1 MNWLQQLSCHWQKK
15 QLQRPELASMFA
27 KPLTKQWVAID
38 CEMTGLNPKKHHLLS
53 VAAIHIND
61 DIIDTG
67 NGMHLVCRP
76 PVMPDRDTIVIHG
89 LRTADVEHGMSY
101 DEMLALLLPFID
113 NRPIVGFCPQIDMAF
128 LNPMVKRYMG
138 ATLPN
143 KVIDVRQLYS
153 QRMGDRT
160 QGIPNQSQHLNNILA
175 YYNIP
180 ALGAHDAYNDA
191 IMTAMAFLHLRS
203 RSK

>member
-1 MNWLQQLSCHWQKK
+1 MNMSWLQQLSCAWQKT
-15 QLQRPELASMFA
+15 QLQRPELASMFTIPSA
-27 KPLTKQWVAID
+27 EQWVAID

-53 VAAIHIND
+53 VAAIQINGNT
-61 DIIDTG
+61 IDTG

-113 NRPIVGFCPQIDMAF
+113 NRPIVGFCPQLDMAF
-128 LNPMVKRYMG
+128 LNPLVKRYMG
-138 ATLPN
+138 TTLPN

-153 QRMGDRT
+153 RRMGDRT
-160 QGIPNQSQHLNNILA
+160 QGIPNQTQHLTNILA
-175 YYNIP
+175 HYGIP
-180 ALGAHDAYNDA
+180 ELGVHDAYNDA
-191 IMTAMAFLHLRS
+191 IMTAMAFLHVR
-203 RSK
+203 

>member
-1 MNWLQQLSCHWQKK
+1 MSWLQQLSCAWQKT
-15 QLQRPELASMFA
+15 QLQRPELASMFTTPSA
-27 KPLTKQWVAID
+27 EQWVAID

-53 VAAIHIND
+53 VAAIHINGNT
-61 DIIDTG
+61 IDTG

-113 NRPIVGFCPQIDMAF
+113 NRPIVGFCPQLDMVF
-128 LNPMVKRYMG
+128 LNPLVKRYMG
-138 ATLPN
+138 TTLPN

-153 QRMGDRT
+153 RRMGDRT
-160 QGIPNQSQHLNNILA
+160 QGIPNQTQHLTNILA
-175 YYNIP
+175 HYGIP
-180 ALGAHDAYNDA
+180 KLGAHDAYNDA
-191 IMTAMAFLHLRS
+191 IMTAMAFLHVR
-203 RSK
+203 

>member
-1 MNWLQQLSCHWQKK
+1 MSWLQQLSCALQKT
-15 QLQRPELASMFA
+15 QLQRPELASMFTTPSA
-27 KPLTKQWVAID
+27 EQWVAID

-53 VAAIHIND
+53 VAAIHINGNT
-61 DIIDTG
+61 IDTG

-113 NRPIVGFCPQIDMAF
+113 NRPIVGFCTQLDMVF
-128 LNPMVKRYMG
+128 LNPLVKRYMG
-138 ATLPN
+138 TTLPN

-153 QRMGDRT
+153 RRMGDRT
-160 QGIPNQSQHLNNILA
+160 QGIPNQTQHLTNILA
-175 YYNIP
+175 HYGIP
-180 ALGAHDAYNDA
+180 ELGAHDAYNDA
-191 IMTAMAFLHLRS
+191 IMTAMAFLHVR
-203 RSK
+203 

>member
-1 MNWLQQLSCHWQKK
+1 MSWLQQLSCAWQKT
-15 QLQRPELASMFA
+15 QLQRPELASMFTTPSA
-27 KPLTKQWVAID
+27 EQWVAID

-53 VAAIHIND
+53 VAAIQINGNT
-61 DIIDTG
+61 IDTG

-113 NRPIVGFCPQIDMAF
+113 NRPIVGFCTQLDMVF
-128 LNPMVKRYMG
+128 LNPLVKRYMG
-138 ATLPN
+138 TTLPN

-153 QRMGDRT
+153 RRMGDRT
-160 QGIPNQSQHLNNILA
+160 QGIPNQTQHLTNILA
-175 YYNIP
+175 HYGIP
-180 ALGAHDAYNDA
+180 ELGVHDAYNDA
-191 IMTAMAFLHLRS
+191 IMTAMAFLHVR
-203 RSK
+203 

>member
-1 MNWLQQLSCHWQKK
+1 MNWLKQLSGTWQKT

-27 KPLTKQWVAID
+27 KPHAKQWVAID

-61 DIIDTG
+61 NTIDTG

-113 NRPIVGFCPQIDMAF
+113 NRPIVGFCTQLDIGF
-128 LNPMVKRYMG
+128 LNPVVKRYMG
-138 ATLPN
+138 TTLPN
-143 KVIDVRQLYS
+143 QIIDVRQLYS
-153 QRMGDRT
+153 RRMGDRT
-160 QGIPNQSQHLNNILA
+160 QGIPHQSQRLTNILA
-175 YYNIP
+175 HYGIP
-180 ALGAHDAYNDA
+180 EMGAHDAYNDT

-203 RSK
+203 QL